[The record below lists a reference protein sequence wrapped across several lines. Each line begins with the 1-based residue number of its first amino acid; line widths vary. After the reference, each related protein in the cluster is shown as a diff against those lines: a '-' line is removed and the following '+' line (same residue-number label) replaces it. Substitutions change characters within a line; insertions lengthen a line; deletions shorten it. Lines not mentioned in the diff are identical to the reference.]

1 MAITKNAKKANRVS
15 VRRRVVNDA
24 RRRSMKEAV
33 KEVRKNVADKNEK
46 VLKDNLAL
54 AYKALDKA
62 AKKGVIKK
70 GTADRKKARLAHAV
84 AKLSK

>member
-1 MAITKNAKKANRVS
+1 MAITKNAKKANRVA
-15 VRRRVVNDA
+15 VRRRVSNDV
-24 RRRSMKEAV
+24 RRRTMKEAV
-33 KEVRKNVADKNEK
+33 KDVRKDVLGKNEK
-46 VLKDNLAL
+46 ALTSSLSL

-62 AKKGVIKK
+62 AKKGVIKR